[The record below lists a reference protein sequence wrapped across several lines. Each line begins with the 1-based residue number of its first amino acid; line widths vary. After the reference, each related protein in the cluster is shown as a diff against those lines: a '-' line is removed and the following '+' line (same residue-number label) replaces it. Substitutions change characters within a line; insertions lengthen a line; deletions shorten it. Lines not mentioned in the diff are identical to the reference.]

1 MVLVVAVAVII
12 ILMIFVIPNFQ
23 SAFDSMGEELP
34 FLTQI
39 VINVSDFM
47 AGNVVWVIGGLA
59 LFVILLMVGKSTETG
74 KNITSNIA
82 LKLPLVKDFSV
93 KNAAAKFSLTMSTL
107 IVSGVPLVEALD
119 IVANV
124 VENRVIRRAIK
135 GCREEVMQG
144 IPMSEPLEAS
154 GVFPPMV
161 HHMIRIGEETG
172 TTEDMLDKIAEYY
185 EDEVEE
191 VTRNLT
197 AAMEP
202 LIIVV
207 LAVVVGGVIGAIL
220 MPMLTI
226 YESAGNA

>member
-1 MVLVVAVAVII
+1 
-12 ILMIFVIPNFQ
+12 
-23 SAFDSMGEELP
+23 
-34 FLTQI
+34 
-39 VINVSDFM
+39 
-47 AGNVVWVIGGLA
+47 
-59 LFVILLMVGKSTETG
+59 
-74 KNITSNIA
+74 
-82 LKLPLVKDFSV
+82 
-93 KNAAAKFSLTMSTL
+93 
-107 IVSGVPLVEALD
+107 
-119 IVANV
+119 
-124 VENRVIRRAIK
+124 
-135 GCREEVMQG
+135 MQG